1 MCIVKKVPRKQLSFF
16 FSFKGNEDILLLKK
30 KKKCIP
36 PRKIKIT
43 NESCVKNHFTL
54 ELSLLG
60 WFGEG

>member
-1 MCIVKKVPRKQLSFF
+1 VHCQKSPYKATIIFF
-16 FSFKGNEDILLLKK
+16 YFKGSEDILLLKK
-30 KKKCIP
+30 KKKFIP